1 MSFEALAA
9 ATYVSIESYRK
20 NGDAVRTPVWIVA
33 DGGKL
38 FCWTLAKSGKVKR
51 IRGNVLVRLAP
62 CDAAGKIK
70 GDRVAANGRVLE
82 SPDDIMAQ
90 ARRMSRKYGLKFL
103 PFRVI
108 PILRRTK
115 PVAIEFSPA

>member
-20 NGDAVRTPVWIVA
+20 NADAVRTPVWIVA

-38 FCWTLAKSGKVKR
+38 FCWTLAKSDKVKR

-62 CDAAGKIK
+62 CDARGKIK
-70 GDRVAANGRVLE
+70 GEWVAANGRVLE

-108 PILRRTK
+108 PILHRTK
-115 PVAIEFSPA
+115 PVAIEFRLD